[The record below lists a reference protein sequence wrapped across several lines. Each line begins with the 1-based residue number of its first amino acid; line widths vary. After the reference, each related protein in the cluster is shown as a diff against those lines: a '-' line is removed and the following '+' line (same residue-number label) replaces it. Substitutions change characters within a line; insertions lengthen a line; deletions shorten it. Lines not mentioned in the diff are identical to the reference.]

1 MAKLYIL
8 GTDTKI
14 EIEVLKRCFP
24 EAIGSWEG
32 DWVKTAIRVQIPG
45 FSADFHADL
54 RTDEFREFRNQLVSM
69 NKNLEGTA
77 TLISIENVI
86 QANAMMNPQGGIFW
100 NVTIRYPV
108 SSGAVLDFEFGS
120 DQSYL
125 DQLIKELEEVLVEFP
140 VLERQDDIKSR
151 LNSIYR
157 KIRGSEK

>member
-1 MAKLYIL
+1 MAKLNIL
-8 GTDTKI
+8 GTETKI
-14 EIEVLKRCFP
+14 EIEVLERCFP
-24 EAIGSWEG
+24 EAIRSWEG

-86 QANAMMNPQGGIFW
+86 RANAMMNPQGGIFW
-100 NVTIRYPV
+100 TVTIRYPV

-140 VLERQDDIKSR
+140 VLERQSDIKSH
-151 LNSIYR
+151 LNSVYR